1 MRPRVAAPKPDVQPV
16 PAADIPAVWPSL
28 QKGLTIVRDKA
39 AADLHFDLV
48 FSRLTASEAFLFLT
62 PEGFFILLPRHDRI
76 PIVLIWIAYAEG
88 QGMIRLYLPII
99 ESLARDIGA
108 EQLEFTSERP
118 GYRRVFRDWQ
128 RDGQKY
134 IRRLNHG

>member
-1 MRPRVAAPKPDVQPV
+1 MKPVVTTRDPAVQPV
-16 PAADIPAVWPSL
+16 PVTDIPVVWPSL
-28 QKGLTIVRDKA
+28 QKGLEVVRDKA
-39 AADLHFDLV
+39 APDLRFDLV
-48 FSRLTASEAFLFLT
+48 HDRLSASQAFLFLT

-108 EQLEFTSERP
+108 EQLEFTSDRP

-134 IRRLNHG
+134 IRRLV